1 MCVCAMM
8 CILKFLDGQE
18 LVPRNCFV
26 GSYIF
31 WNIKISKIYICGALK
46 PHIDDKNLII
56 CITL

>member
-1 MCVCAMM
+1 MM